1 LSCLAFCLTYA
12 RILAMDTTLTIRL
25 SKAQRAALRR
35 RALAEKRSESAL
47 IREMI
52 DRQMQRGFDFDQ
64 VRHLVG
70 LVASPPKHWEKDPW
84 QRHIRQ
90 RNWR

>member
-1 LSCLAFCLTYA
+1 
-12 RILAMDTTLTIRL
+12 METTLTIRL

-52 DRQMQRGFDFDQ
+52 DREMSRHFDFAG

-70 LVASPPKHWEKDPW
+70 STASPPKHWEKDPW
-84 QRHIRQ
+84 RKHIRE
-90 RNWR
+90 RNWRS